1 MFEKFNPLLHG
12 GVLDMMKKKNNSTQ
26 GMKCPEILS
35 HKFLRLYIEYAKHK
49 IQPKLTKEAS
59 AMITETYP
67 MLRQRVGKNTIP
79 ITARQL
85 ETMIRLSSSHAKARL
100 SDKVEKVDVE
110 VARKVLCYALFPYN
124 DGEMPEV
131 GGEEEEF
138 VVSDGEQDGGFVEP
152 VKTSGKRKRVQ
163 DLEEKIDDSDF
174 DEDLMDFESSPKQ
187 MRIDEET
194 KQPGTQQEQDQQGG
208 GGFDEKLLLQQFR
221 EFIVRSRPRE
231 ETALSAKTMVN
242 DFIEEVKI
250 SKSFY
255 NTARAK
261 FHGYLQKLHDQ
272 NNIMLDGDE
281 VYFI

>member
-1 MFEKFNPLLHG
+1 MTCSHFTLEFIKLELLNKKNYTHTGSNDQAKRTPVFEKFNPLLHG

-110 VARKVLCYALFPYN
+110 VALKGLCYA
-124 DGEMPEV
+124 V
-131 GGEEEEF
+131 
-138 VVSDGEQDGGFVEP
+138 
-152 VKTSGKRKRVQ
+152 
-163 DLEEKIDDSDF
+163 
-174 DEDLMDFESSPKQ
+174 
-187 MRIDEET
+187 
-194 KQPGTQQEQDQQGG
+194 
-208 GGFDEKLLLQQFR
+208 
-221 EFIVRSRPRE
+221 
-231 ETALSAKTMVN
+231 
-242 DFIEEVKI
+242 
-250 SKSFY
+250 
-255 NTARAK
+255 
-261 FHGYLQKLHDQ
+261 
-272 NNIMLDGDE
+272 
-281 VYFI
+281 

>member
-1 MFEKFNPLLHG
+1 MGGRRGLDGSLGDEEDEEEEEENSSSDKAKRTPVFEKFNPLLHG
-12 GVLDMMKKKNNSTQ
+12 GVLDMVKKKNNSSTQ

-49 IQPKLTKEAS
+49 IVPQLTKEAS
-59 AMITETYP
+59 DMITETYP

-124 DGEMPEV
+124 DGEMPEI

-138 VVSDGEQDGGFVEP
+138 VISDGEQDGGFVEP
-152 VKTSGKRKRVQ
+152 TKTSGKRKR
-163 DLEEKIDDSDF
+163 DEDKEEKIDDSDF

-187 MRIDEET
+187 MRMDDGEET
-194 KQPGTQQEQDQQGG
+194 KQ
-208 GGFDEKLLLQQFR
+208 
-221 EFIVRSRPRE
+221 VRSSVEFENITFSCFCYVTRI
-231 ETALSAKTMVN
+231 TNSN
-242 DFIEEVKI
+242 D
-250 SKSFY
+250 
-255 NTARAK
+255 
-261 FHGYLQKLHDQ
+261 
-272 NNIMLDGDE
+272 
-281 VYFI
+281 